1 MKRQW
6 ENEELIQNWMLSAW
20 DLAQLGNRI
29 GATRLGFAVLLK
41 FFQHQG
47 RFPAF
52 KNEVADQVISFVAA
66 QVGVVPEAYLQYDWN
81 GRTIKDHR
89 AEIRELL
96 SFRESTVVDAEQM
109 QHWLLVEVLP
119 QEHQEERLREQAYQW
134 FRRLNLEAPTPDR
147 LVRMIRS
154 ADQTFEQPLYET
166 TLARLPEASQA
177 ALEALLLTEDQN
189 GLQEGQSGQ
198 QPQNF
203 KDTQISATTT
213 LQKIRT
219 DPGRVGLAT
228 MLEEMAKLRSIRELQ
243 LPDNLFPGIA
253 RKVLTVY
260 RNRASVEEPSRLAR
274 WIMVLWNAYRYA

>member
-6 ENEELIQNWMLSAW
+6 EKEELIENWMLSAW

-96 SFRESTVVDAEQM
+96 GFRESTVVDAEQL
-109 QHWLLVEVLP
+109 QQWLLVEVLP
-119 QEHQEERLREQAYQW
+119 QEHQEERLREQAYLW
-134 FRRLNLEAPTPDR
+134 FRRLHLEAPTPDR
-147 LVRMIRS
+147 LARLIRS
-154 ADQTFEQPLYET
+154 AAQTFEQQLYEA

-177 ALEALLLTEDQN
+177 ALEALLLTEEQN
-189 GLQEGQSGQ
+189 GLQEGQAGQ
-198 QPQNF
+198 QPQNL
-203 KDTQISATTT
+203 KDTQTSATTT
-213 LQKIRT
+213 LQKIRQI
-219 DPGRVGLAT
+219 V
-228 MLEEMAKLRSIRELQ
+228 
-243 LPDNLFPGIA
+243 
-253 RKVLTVY
+253 
-260 RNRASVEEPSRLAR
+260 
-274 WIMVLWNAYRYA
+274 